1 MRSRVGEEK
10 QGWSRRSRNR
20 AGETVNDLTDHK
32 NFFCF
37 LCRAIQDEAEDE
49 RAPSMGAKS
58 LCIPFDQPK
67 NPPIVAGETKC
78 VACGNDAKRYCLF
91 GRSY

>member
-1 MRSRVGEEK
+1 MRNGDEQAR
-10 QGWSRRSRNR
+10 
-20 AGETVNDLTDHK
+20 ETMNDLTDRK
-32 NFFCF
+32 KIFCI
-37 LCRAIQDEAEDE
+37 LCRATQDEPEDE

-78 VACGNDAKRYCLF
+78 VACGSDAKRYCLF